1 MRSKANFKTHPIH
14 PMLIGFP
21 ISFFYG
27 ALIFDVLSLVL
38 NKPLFFSIAYVMSI
52 CGIVSGLLAAIPG
65 IVDYMY
71 TVPPKSS
78 AKKRA
83 SKHGLINSSALLLFL
98 ISIAV
103 RSGESPAYYL
113 LIIELAGVVCIT
125 IGGWLG
131 GTLVYRNQIGV
142 DIRYAD
148 AGKWKEVNANPILN
162 NQEVGTIGELMNNQM
177 KLIHLDG
184 KRIVLARTQN
194 GFVAFDDHCTHKGG
208 SLAGG
213 ALICDTVQCP
223 WHGSQFNVKTGEVT
237 AGPATKGIKTYKV
250 EIKDGKLFLQS

>member
-1 MRSKANFKTHPIH
+1 MKSKANFKSHPIH

-27 ALIFDVLSLVL
+27 ALVFDVLNLLLV
-38 NKPLFFSIAYVMSI
+38 KPWYSSIGYVMSI
-52 CGIVSGLLAAIPG
+52 CGIVSGILAAIPG
-65 IVDYMY
+65 IIDYIY

-83 SKHGLINSSALLLFL
+83 SKHGMINVSSVLLFL
-98 ISIAV
+98 TSVMV
-103 RSGESPAYYL
+103 RSGESPAFL
-113 LIIELAGVVCIT
+113 LLFLELGGVVCIT

-148 AGKWKEVNANPILN
+148 AGKWKEVSANASLIE
-162 NQEVGTIGELMNNQM
+162 QEVGTIGELMNNQM
-177 KLIHLDG
+177 KLIHWDG

-213 ALICDTVQCP
+213 ALVCDTVQCP

-237 AGPATKGIKTYKV
+237 AGPAMKGIKTYKV
-250 EIKDGKLFLQS
+250 EIKEGKLFLHT